1 MQSFEER
8 LMSFAEW
15 PASNHVS
22 PQQLASAGFYYMGV
36 GDEVRCAFCKVEIM
50 RWQPGDDP
58 LTDHKRWAPQC
69 KFLREIIEDDIGVG
83 DGGGGDSDECGS
95 RASDTIVGRPKHP
108 AFNSYNARIQ
118 TYKNL
123 WPKGLSQTP
132 HLMASAGFFY
142 TGLGDMVVC
151 FHDDCRLKEWKAGDD
166 PWREHA
172 RWFANCPF
180 VRKVK
185 GFEFIQQTMTAACT
199 VKSNDNNDN
208 NDDNESSSAA
218 EHDDKLLCKICFE
231 NTRNV
236 CFMPCGHVVC
246 CRNCSMSV
254 DRCPLCRDEFKS
266 IQKLFYA

>member
-22 PQQLASAGFYYMGV
+22 IQQLASAGFYYTGV

-69 KFLREIIEDDIGVG
+69 KFLREIIKDDDDDDDDDNGNG
-83 DGGGGDSDECGS
+83 DDDKCRYRGDKS
-95 RASDTIVGRPKHP
+95 PKHP

-118 TYKNL
+118 TYENR

-151 FHDDCRLKEWKAGDD
+151 FHDDCRLNEWKAGDD
-166 PWREHA
+166 PWHEHA

-180 VRKVK
+180 VQKAK
-185 GFEFIQQTMTAACT
+185 GFEFIQQTMTKACT
-199 VKSNDNNDN
+199 IKSTTNN
-208 NDDNESSSAA
+208 NDDDVPTDVKD
-218 EHDDKLLCKICFE
+218 DDKLLCKICYE
-231 NTRNV
+231 DTRNV

-254 DRCPLCRDEFKS
+254 DRCPLCRDKFKN